1 MLCNLCNRRITQAA
15 KYVTCSICHCNY
27 HRLCIP
33 GVDKYDEFYHGDQMT
48 DWICIVCNNA
58 IFPYNHIED
67 NDKFVSC
74 LSENWIV
81 TLNLNLAELRE
92 KTFNPFELN
101 CEEQRCPLW
110 DSDPDIHYYNLIC
123 NNLSSCDYYLEDA
136 FNEKCN
142 KTSLSSNCFSMIH
155 FNVRSIPKNLQ
166 AFEIFM
172 SNLCINFTI
181 LAFSETWLT
190 SYNNTLYNIDGYNAE
205 NVYRTNR
212 KGGGVSLYI
221 REHVSYTT
229 RIDIDIFNE
238 IMESKF
244 VEIDKKCISA
254 DRNVIIGVIY
264 RPPNSDVVQFTSLIS
279 GVLQKIKT
287 ENKKCFLLGDY
298 NINLFNAEKHHP
310 TSGFLENMFSY
321 EYIPLINKPTRDS
334 GHSASLIDNIYCNQ
348 IPSESTLSGL
358 FYTDVS
364 DHYPIFH
371 IENKYVD
378 EEKPHIIIK
387 RLFSER
393 CVSRF
398 TDTLRRTDWSD
409 VLNCF
414 EPQRCYSTFFKTLNA
429 IYEKKFSCER
439 IQIFV

>member
-1 MLCNLCNRRITQAA
+1 
-15 KYVTCSICHCNY
+15 
-27 HRLCIP
+27 
-33 GVDKYDEFYHGDQMT
+33 
-48 DWICIVCNNA
+48 
-58 IFPYNHIED
+58 
-67 NDKFVSC
+67 
-74 LSENWIV
+74 
-81 TLNLNLAELRE
+81 
-92 KTFNPFELN
+92 
-101 CEEQRCPLW
+101 
-110 DSDPDIHYYNLIC
+110 
-123 NNLSSCDYYLEDA
+123 
-136 FNEKCN
+136 
-142 KTSLSSNCFSMIH
+142 MIH

-172 SNLCINFTI
+172 RNLWINFTI

-264 RPPNSDVVQFTSLIS
+264 RPPNSDVVQFTSLIN
-279 GVLQKIKT
+279 GVLQKIKM

-310 TSGFLENMFSY
+310 TSEFLENMFSY

-334 GHSASLIDNIYCNQ
+334 GHTASLIDNIYCNQ

-358 FYTDVS
+358 FYTDIS
-364 DHYPIFH
+364 DHYPIFD

-378 EEKPHIIIK
+378 EEKPHRIIK

-393 CVSRF
+393 YVSRF

-429 IYEKKFSCER
+429 IYE
-439 IQIFV
+439 